1 MKPTADLY
9 DDQGEALQSCS
20 TQFRNLGGRTA
31 FEGKVSTVK
40 VFEDNVLVKTA
51 VAEEGNG
58 RVLVVDGAGSLSAAL
73 LGDRMAEIAAGNGW
87 SGIVINGAVRDVEAL
102 AGIDVGVKAVGSNPR
117 KSTKEGIG
125 LRDVEVTFGGVTFRP
140 GRHLFSDADGI
151 LVTRG

>member
-9 DDQGEALQSCS
+9 DDQCEALQSCS

-140 GRHLFSDADGI
+140 GQHLFSDADGI